1 MMNALFIGVDVA
13 LLTNQFCVMNFDQHI
28 YFNLKFPNNPQGN
41 DMVINKIKDIENK
54 FFFEKIIFVM
64 ESTGMYSF
72 HPACYL
78 SSNEYLNN
86 FNTEVYQINAFD
98 FDKYKKSFHDLE
110 KEDGIDAYVL
120 ADYAR
125 VGRTKGQYPFRGSQ
139 YIALQRLTRQRYHIC
154 KNLIREKSYVL
165 TNMYLSFSGLIA
177 SNKKTLPFSDLFGAT
192 SSFILEEFVSPDQI
206 AEFPIEELTDLIFT
220 KGKNH
225 SKDPDT
231 KVDLLKK
238 AMRSS
243 YRLDQTA
250 YEPINIAIASS
261 LNTIRFYQSQLKD
274 IDKAILN
281 TIHGLDSNSYNILL
295 SIRGIG
301 KVFAAGI
308 LAEIGN
314 IDCFPHNSK
323 LAKYSGLYWK
333 RNQSGN
339 YDSVDKKSSKK
350 SNKYLR
356 YYIVEAAAS
365 CVRQGFPFIKDFY
378 NIKYNEVTKHQHK
391 RALVL
396 SARKLERLIFGLLRK
411 NQYYKPIESVQISK
425 NF

>member
-1 MMNALFIGVDVA
+1 MNNCLFIGVDVA
-13 LLTNQFCVMNFDQHI
+13 LKGNQFCVMNFDQHV
-28 YFNLKFPNNPQGN
+28 YFNLKFSNNPEGN
-41 DMVINKIKDIENK
+41 NLLINKIKQIEEK
-54 FFFEKIIFVM
+54 LFFEKIIIVM

-86 FNTEVYQINAFD
+86 FHTEVYQINACD
-98 FDKYKKSFHDLE
+98 FNAYKKSFHDVP
-110 KEDGIDAYVL
+110 KDDGIDAYIL

-125 VGRTKGQYPFRGSQ
+125 VGRIKQLHPFRGSQ

-165 TNMYLSFSGLIA
+165 SNLYLSFSGLVSA
-177 SNKKTLPFSDLFGAT
+177 NKSDIPFSDMFGAT
-192 SSFILEEFVSPDQI
+192 ASALLEEFVSPDQI
-206 AEFPIEELTDLIFT
+206 AESSIEELIDFISL

-225 SKDPDT
+225 T
-231 KVDLLKK
+231 KNPSEKVTLLKK
-238 AMRSS
+238 AIRSS

-261 LNTIRFYQSQLKD
+261 LNTIRFYQSQLKLLD
-274 IDKAILN
+274 QTILRTAN
-281 TIHGLDSNSYNILL
+281 GLDSNTYNILL

-301 KVFAAGI
+301 KVYAAGI
-308 LAEIGN
+308 MAEIGN
-314 IDCFPHNSK
+314 VERFSHNSK

-333 RNQSGN
+333 RNQSGEFE
-339 YDSVDKKSSKK
+339 STDKKSSKK

-356 YYIVEAAAS
+356 YYMVEATNS
-365 CVRQGFPFIKDFY
+365 CNTQSFPFIRDY
-378 NIKYNEVTKHQHK
+378 YIQKYNEVNKHQHK

-411 NQYYKPIESVQISK
+411 GQYYKPLDSVQNNCES
-425 NF
+425 

>member
-1 MMNALFIGVDVA
+1 MPNCLFIGVDVA
-13 LLTNQFCVMNFDQHI
+13 LKGNQFCVMNFDQHV
-28 YFNLKFPNNPQGN
+28 YFNLKFPNNPEGN
-41 DMVINKIKDIENK
+41 NMVIDKIKDIEDK
-54 FFFEKIIFVM
+54 FFFEKIIIVM

-86 FNTEVYQINAFD
+86 FHTEVYQINACD

-110 KEDGIDAYVL
+110 KEDGIDAYIL

-125 VGRTKGQYPFRGSQ
+125 VGRTKSLYPFRGSQ

-154 KNLIREKSYVL
+154 KELIREETYVM
-165 TNMYLSFSGLIA
+165 TNLYLSFSGLL
-177 SNKKTLPFSDLFGAT
+177 SLNRNELPFSNMFGAT
-192 SSFILEEFVSPDQI
+192 SSAILEEFISPDQI
-206 AEFPIEELTDLIFT
+206 AESSIEELMDFISS

-225 SKDPDT
+225 TKNPESK
-231 KVDLLKK
+231 VNALQK
-238 AMRSS
+238 AIRSS

-261 LNTIRFYQSQLKD
+261 INTIKFHQEQLKN

-281 TIHGLDSNSYNILL
+281 TVIGLDSNVYNILL

-301 KVFAAGI
+301 KVYAAGI
-308 LAEIGN
+308 MAEIGN
-314 IDCFPHNSK
+314 IDRFPHNSK
-323 LAKYSGLYWK
+323 LAKYAGLYWK
-333 RNQSGN
+333 RNQSGEF
-339 YDSVDKKSSKK
+339 DSQDKKSSKK

-356 YYIVEAAAS
+356 YYLIEATAS

-411 NQYYKPIESVQISK
+411 NQYYKPLNSVQNSK
-425 NF
+425 NI

>member
-1 MMNALFIGVDVA
+1 MPNCLFIGVDVA
-13 LLTNQFCVMNFDQHI
+13 LKGNQFCVMNFDQHV
-28 YFNLKFPNNPQGN
+28 YFNLKFPNNPEGN
-41 DMVINKIKDIENK
+41 NMVIDKIKDIEDK
-54 FFFEKIIFVM
+54 FFFEKIIIVM

-86 FNTEVYQINAFD
+86 FHTEVYQINACD

-110 KEDGIDAYVL
+110 KEDGIDAYIL

-125 VGRTKGQYPFRGSQ
+125 VGRTKSLYPFRGSQ

-154 KNLIREKSYVL
+154 KELIREKTYVM
-165 TNMYLSFSGLIA
+165 TNLYLSFSGLL
-177 SNKKTLPFSDLFGAT
+177 SLNRNELPFSNMFGAT
-192 SSFILEEFVSPDQI
+192 SSAILEEFISPDQI
-206 AEFPIEELTDLIFT
+206 AESSIEELMDFISS

-225 SKDPDT
+225 TKNPESK
-231 KVDLLKK
+231 VNALQK
-238 AMRSS
+238 AIRSS

-261 LNTIRFYQSQLKD
+261 INTIKFHQEQLKN

-281 TIHGLDSNSYNILL
+281 TVIGLDSNVYNILL

-301 KVFAAGI
+301 KVYAAGI
-308 LAEIGN
+308 MAEIGN
-314 IDCFPHNSK
+314 IDRFPHNSK
-323 LAKYSGLYWK
+323 LAKYAGLYWK
-333 RNQSGN
+333 RTQSGEF
-339 YDSVDKKSSKK
+339 DSQDKKSSKK

-356 YYIVEAAAS
+356 YYLIEATAS

-411 NQYYKPIESVQISK
+411 NQYYKPLNSVQNSK
-425 NF
+425 NI

>member
-1 MMNALFIGVDVA
+1 MPNCLFIGVDVA
-13 LLTNQFCVMNFDQHI
+13 LKGNQFCVMNFDQHV
-28 YFNLKFPNNPQGN
+28 YFNLKFPNNPEGN
-41 DMVINKIKDIENK
+41 NMVIDKIKDIEDK
-54 FFFEKIIFVM
+54 FFFEKIIIVM

-86 FNTEVYQINAFD
+86 FHTEVYQINACD

-110 KEDGIDAYVL
+110 KEDGIDAYIL

-125 VGRTKGQYPFRGSQ
+125 VGRTKSLYPFRGSQ

-154 KNLIREKSYVL
+154 KELIREKTYVM
-165 TNMYLSFSGLIA
+165 TNLYLSFSGLL
-177 SNKKTLPFSDLFGAT
+177 SLNRNELPFSNMFGAT
-192 SSFILEEFVSPDQI
+192 SSAILEEFISPDQI
-206 AEFPIEELTDLIFT
+206 AESSIEELMDFISS

-225 SKDPDT
+225 TKNPESK
-231 KVDLLKK
+231 VNALQK
-238 AMRSS
+238 AIRSS

-250 YEPINIAIASS
+250 YEPINIAIALSI
-261 LNTIRFYQSQLKD
+261 NTIKFHQEQLKN

-281 TIHGLDSNSYNILL
+281 TVIGLDSNVYNILL

-301 KVFAAGI
+301 KVYAAGI
-308 LAEIGN
+308 MAEIGN
-314 IDCFPHNSK
+314 IDRFPHNSK
-323 LAKYSGLYWK
+323 LAKYAGLYWK
-333 RNQSGN
+333 RNQSGEF
-339 YDSVDKKSSKK
+339 DSQDKKSSKK

-356 YYIVEAAAS
+356 YYLIEATAS

-411 NQYYKPIESVQISK
+411 NQYYKPLNSVQNSK
-425 NF
+425 NI

>member
-1 MMNALFIGVDVA
+1 MNNCLFIGVDVA
-13 LLTNQFCVMNFDQHI
+13 LKGNQFCVMNFDQHV
-28 YFNLKFPNNPQGN
+28 YFNLKFSNNPEGN
-41 DMVINKIKDIENK
+41 NLLINKIKQIEEK
-54 FFFEKIIFVM
+54 LFFEKIIIVM

-86 FNTEVYQINAFD
+86 FHTEVYQINACD
-98 FDKYKKSFHDLE
+98 FNAYKKSFHDVP
-110 KEDGIDAYVL
+110 KDDGIDAYIL

-125 VGRTKGQYPFRGSQ
+125 VGRIKQLHPFRGSQ

-165 TNMYLSFSGLIA
+165 SNLYLSFSGLV
-177 SNKKTLPFSDLFGAT
+177 STNKSDMPFSDIFGAT
-192 SSFILEEFVSPDQI
+192 ASALLEEFVSPDQI
-206 AEFPIEELTDLIFT
+206 AESSIEELIDFISL

-225 SKDPDT
+225 T
-231 KVDLLKK
+231 KNPSEKVTLLKK
-238 AMRSS
+238 AIRSS

-261 LNTIRFYQSQLKD
+261 LNTIRFYQSQLKLLD
-274 IDKAILN
+274 QTILRTAN
-281 TIHGLDSNSYNILL
+281 GLDSNTYNILL

-301 KVFAAGI
+301 KVYAAGI
-308 LAEIGN
+308 MAEIGN
-314 IDCFPHNSK
+314 VERFSHNSK

-333 RNQSGN
+333 RNQSGEFE
-339 YDSVDKKSSKK
+339 STDKKSSKK

-356 YYIVEAAAS
+356 YYMIEAANS
-365 CVRQGFPFIKDFY
+365 CNTQSFPFIRDY
-378 NIKYNEVTKHQHK
+378 YIQKYNEVNKHQHK

-411 NQYYKPIESVQISK
+411 GQYYKPLDSVQNNCES
-425 NF
+425 

>member
-1 MMNALFIGVDVA
+1 MPNCLFIGVDVGSKG
-13 LLTNQFCVMNFDQHI
+13 NQFCVMNFDQHV
-28 YFNLKFPNNPQGN
+28 YFNLKFPNNPEGN
-41 DMVINKIKDIENK
+41 EMVINKIKDIEDK
-54 FFFEKIIFVM
+54 FFFEKVIITM
-64 ESTGMYSF
+64 EATGMYSF

-86 FNTEVYQINAFD
+86 FHTEVFQINACD

-110 KEDGIDAYVL
+110 KEDGIDAYIL

-125 VGRTKGQYPFRGSQ
+125 VGRTKSLYPFRGSQ

-154 KNLIREKSYVL
+154 KELIREKSYVL
-165 TNMYLSFSGLIA
+165 TNLYLSFSGLITL
-177 SNKKTLPFSDLFGAT
+177 SKNELPFSDMFGAT
-192 SSFILEEFVSPDQI
+192 SSAFFEEFSSPDQI
-206 AEFPIEELTDLIFT
+206 AESSLEELIDFISV

-225 SKDPDT
+225 T
-231 KVDLLKK
+231 KNPENKVSTLQK
-238 AMRSS
+238 AIRSS

-261 LNTIRFYQSQLKD
+261 LNTIKFYQEQLKN
-274 IDKAILN
+274 IDKAILK
-281 TIHGLDSNSYNILL
+281 TVLGLDSNVYNILL

-301 KVFAAGI
+301 KVYAAGI
-308 LAEIGN
+308 MAEIGN
-314 IDCFPHNSK
+314 IDRFPHNSK
-323 LAKYSGLYWK
+323 LAKYAGLYWK
-333 RNQSGN
+333 RNQSGEF
-339 YDSVDKKSSKK
+339 DSQDKKSSKK

-356 YYIVEAAAS
+356 YYLVEATAS

-411 NQYYKPIESVQISK
+411 NQYYKPLNSVQNSK
-425 NF
+425 II